1 MNKKEL
7 IAQVANDTGL
17 SQKDAQSAI
26 EATLNTFATAL
37 KKGDDIRLVG
47 FGTFVVSQRAAS
59 KGRNPQTGQE
69 INIPASKQVK
79 FRAGKELK
87 ETVNS

>member
-7 IAQVANDTGL
+7 VANVANDTGL
-17 SQKDAQSAI
+17 SQKDAQNALDSVI
-26 EATLNTFATAL
+26 KNCTHAL
-37 KKGDDIRLVG
+37 KKGDDIRLVD
-47 FGTFVVSQRAAS
+47 FGTFVVTHRAAS

-79 FRAGKELK
+79 FRAGKALK
-87 ETVNS
+87 DTVNS